1 MLNLYVLD
9 ASLAK
14 IPVFVREASE
24 PDLTATSSWQ
34 TNWTSK
40 YVKSLPN
47 KVALCRRDN
56 GELLGLMS
64 YEADGD
70 LLAVEII
77 YIESAAHSNANL
89 LRASA
94 GQKKY
99 IGIAKA
105 LFAYAI
111 SISKEAGFDGVL
123 VFKAKTTELVDYYI
137 HEFGACHAGS
147 YDPFRLIIWEDA
159 AETILSEYRKEDI

>member
-77 YIESAAHSNANL
+77 YIE
-89 LRASA
+89 R
-94 GQKKY
+94 K
-99 IGIAKA
+99 
-105 LFAYAI
+105 
-111 SISKEAGFDGVL
+111 
-123 VFKAKTTELVDYYI
+123 LVDV
-137 HEFGACHAGS
+137 S
-147 YDPFRLIIWEDA
+147 SVR
-159 AETILSEYRKEDI
+159 TICLSEKRCT

>member
-40 YVKSLPN
+40 YVKN
-47 KVALCRRDN
+47 LCRTK
-56 GELLGLMS
+56 LLC
-64 YEADGD
+64 EADGD

-89 LRASA
+89 LRTSA

-99 IGIAKA
+99 VGIAKA

-111 SISKEAGFDGVL
+111 IISKEAGFDGVL

>member
-1 MLNLYVLD
+1 MQE
-9 ASLAK
+9 
-14 IPVFVREASE
+14 RQWR
-24 PDLTATSSWQ
+24 TAW
-34 TNWTSK
+34 
-40 YVKSLPN
+40 
-47 KVALCRRDN
+47 
-56 GELLGLMS
+56 
-64 YEADGD
+64 ADGG

-89 LRASA
+89 LRTSA

-99 IGIAKA
+99 VGIAKA

-111 SISKEAGFDGVL
+111 IISKEAGIDGVL

-137 HEFGACHAGS
+137 HEFGAFHAGS

>member
-1 MLNLYVLD
+1 MINLYVLD
-9 ASLAK
+9 HAQNK
-14 IPVFVREASE
+14 ISVFVREASE
-24 PDLTATSSWQ
+24 SDHAATASWQ
-34 TNWTSK
+34 TKWSSK
-40 YVKSLPN
+40 NVSALPN
-47 KVALCRRDN
+47 QVALCREDTN
-56 GELLGLMS
+56 ELLGLMS
-64 YEADGD
+64 YEVDGE

-89 LRASA
+89 LHVS
-94 GQKKY
+94 GSPKKY

-111 SISKEAGFDGVL
+111 EVSKNAGFEGVL

-137 HEFGACHAGS
+137 REFGACHAGS

-159 AETILSEYRKEDI
+159 AEEILDN

>member
-1 MLNLYVLD
+1 
-9 ASLAK
+9 
-14 IPVFVREASE
+14 
-24 PDLTATSSWQ
+24 
-34 TNWTSK
+34 
-40 YVKSLPN
+40 
-47 KVALCRRDN
+47 
-56 GELLGLMS
+56 MS

-89 LRASA
+89 LRTSA

-99 IGIAKA
+99 VGIAKA

-111 SISKEAGFDGVL
+111 IISKEAGFDGVL

-159 AETILSEYRKEDI
+159 AETILSEYRKENI

>member
-40 YVKSLPN
+40 YVKIFAEQS
-47 KVALCRRDN
+47 C
-56 GELLGLMS
+56 S
-64 YEADGD
+64 CEADGD

-77 YIESAAHSNANL
+77 YIESAAHSNA
-89 LRASA
+89 
-94 GQKKY
+94 KP
-99 IGIAKA
+99 I
-105 LFAYAI
+105 
-111 SISKEAGFDGVL
+111 
-123 VFKAKTTELVDYYI
+123 T
-137 HEFGACHAGS
+137 HECRPEKVCR
-147 YDPFRLIIWEDA
+147 YC
-159 AETILSEYRKEDI
+159 

>member
-1 MLNLYVLD
+1 ML
-9 ASLAK
+9 
-14 IPVFVREASE
+14 
-24 PDLTATSSWQ
+24 
-34 TNWTSK
+34 
-40 YVKSLPN
+40 
-47 KVALCRRDN
+47 C
-56 GELLGLMS
+56 
-64 YEADGD
+64 EADGD

-89 LRASA
+89 LRTSA

-99 IGIAKA
+99 VGIAKA

-111 SISKEAGFDGVL
+111 IISKEAGFDGVL

-159 AETILSEYRKEDI
+159 AETIFSEYRKEDI